1 MWVGNIFYILFCKK
15 KKILVWY
22 IFFNIRLIFIYIYNV
37 LTKIWQNEKLLW
49 TSFKLVLFYTL
60 ATFTHPKLTFWRIMH
75 HFVCI
80 HSKCN
85 TNFDILIYRIPWIR
99 QIWCT
104 HSTRFLFQEF
114 FFFWNACMDFCVD
127 VLIRLFHMV
136 ITHYSTNMVKCTRP

>member
-1 MWVGNIFYILFCKK
+1 MIH
-15 KKILVWY
+15 
-22 IFFNIRLIFIYIYNV
+22 FFNIRLIFIYIYNV

-104 HSTRFLFQEF
+104 YSTRFLFQEF
-114 FFFWNACMDFCVD
+114 FSFGMLVWIFVWMSWSDYFIWSLLIIQQIWSNALD
-127 VLIRLFHMV
+127 H
-136 ITHYSTNMVKCTRP
+136 NQ

>member
-15 KKILVWY
+15 NSSMIH
-22 IFFNIRLIFIYIYNV
+22 FFNIRLIFIYIYNV

-60 ATFTHPKLTFWRIMH
+60 ATFTHPKLTFWRIVH

-104 HSTRFLFQEF
+104 YSTRYLFQEF
-114 FFFWNACMDFCVD
+114 FSFVMLYGFLCRCLDQ
-127 VLIRLFHMV
+127 I
-136 ITHYSTNMVKCTRP
+136 ISYGHYSLFNKYGQMH